1 MKATAIKPAQAA
13 DMDFGVAFV
22 RNLSAAFR
30 QKAEACE
37 AGLSGPGPSE
47 KQLPKALRDLAAALR
62 RCAAVYRA
70 AADHVDDRLARGAFG
85 PGGSGLATPKARR
98 LFARLA
104 PAEKVVSAAHRHAV
118 ECLGREPGHG

>member
-1 MKATAIKPAQAA
+1 ME
-13 DMDFGVAFV
+13 GAFV
-22 RNLSAAFR
+22 RMMSAGFR
-30 QKAEACE
+30 QKAEMCDAC
-37 AGLSGPGPSE
+37 LSGPGPAE
-47 KQLPKALRDLAAALR
+47 ERLPEALREVAAALR

-70 AADHVDDRLARGAFG
+70 AADHLDTRLARGAFG